1 MEIII
6 RDKGRI
12 TLPLSI
18 RKTLGIKEKDSIII
32 EVKGNEVIL
41 KPKRSVMIKD
51 VKGIAKVGKV
61 ELEEVEEALGR

>member
-18 RKTLGIKEKDSIII
+18 RKTLGIKEKDSITMEI
-32 EVKGNEVIL
+32 KGNEVIL
-41 KPKRSVMIKD
+41 RPKCLVRVKD
-51 VKGIAKVGKV
+51 AKGTANIDKV
-61 ELEEVEEALGR
+61 ELEDIEEALGR